1 MVKNFSNKEENTKL
15 SGGFNN
21 VLDGILKFI
30 LILLLI
36 FFGIWLYRLTEP
48 KVKLDD
54 KTNQKIIDLEQSNK
68 RIENNQKLLEDKI
81 DKYFNQISEIDKNI
95 RDINNKKEVIRK
107 YYYEKVISIDTFNMA
122 AIDSFFTSRYN
133 FNSN

>member
-1 MVKNFSNKEENTKL
+1 MVKNVSNQKENTKL

-21 VLDGILKFI
+21 LLNGVLKFM

-36 FFGIWLYRLTEP
+36 FVGIWIYRFTEP

-54 KTNQKIIDLEQSNK
+54 KTNKKIVELEESNK
-68 RIENNQKLLEDKI
+68 RIEGNQKLLEEKI
-81 DKYFNQISEIDKNI
+81 DKYFLEINEIDKNI
-95 RDINNKKEVIRK
+95 KDINSKKEIVRRF
-107 YYYEKVISIDTFNMA
+107 YYEKVISIDTFNMA
-122 AIDSFFTSRYN
+122 AIDSFFTSRYR

>member
-1 MVKNFSNKEENTKL
+1 MVKNVSNQKENTKL

-21 VLDGILKFI
+21 LLDGILKFM

-36 FFGIWLYRLTEP
+36 FIGIWIYRSTEP

-54 KTNQKIIDLEQSNK
+54 KTNKKIVELEESNK
-68 RIENNQKLLEDKI
+68 RIEGNQKLLEEKI
-81 DKYFNQISEIDKNI
+81 DKYFLEINEIDKNI
-95 RDINNKKEVIRK
+95 KDINSKKEIVRRF
-107 YYYEKVISIDTFNMA
+107 YYEKVISIDTFNMA
-122 AIDSFFTSRYN
+122 AIDSFFTSRYR

>member
-1 MVKNFSNKEENTKL
+1 MVKNVSNQKEDTKL

-21 VLDGILKFI
+21 LLDGVLKFM

-36 FFGIWLYRLTEP
+36 FVGIWIYRSTEP

-54 KTNQKIIDLEQSNK
+54 KTNNKIIELEVSNK
-68 RIENNQKLLEDKI
+68 RIEGNQKLLEEKI
-81 DKYFNQISEIDKNI
+81 DKYFLEINEIDKNI
-95 RDINNKKEVIRK
+95 KDINSKKEIVRRF
-107 YYYEKVISIDTFNMA
+107 YYEKVISIDTFNMA

-133 FNSN
+133 FNPN